1 MGRSRGEDARAT
13 VGNAHPPLLQ
23 LRGGVLMATP
33 RRFWLP
39 VAVLLAL
46 AGCRDATAP
55 RDDANPL
62 AEVVSPSTAYADLD
76 ILQQSPTAPPL
87 ETYQVSFWAR
97 KDRASTVVVNYQPA
111 AGESVGL
118 PFLRFDIPRGGL
130 TAGPNRPHLGNRDS
144 VFVTLTIDP
153 QSFSVAFEPTGVVF
167 SRRRPATLA
176 IWYGNAD
183 PDLNGDGAVNA
194 ADQTLAAQLA
204 IWGRPDRPAPWLK
217 TASQSGQQWVWTS
230 LYHFSEY
237 AVSWS
242 WSEYAVSW

>member
-1 MGRSRGEDARAT
+1 MA
-13 VGNAHPPLLQ
+13 
-23 LRGGVLMATP
+23 LRRL
-33 RRFWLP
+33 WLIP
-39 VAVLLAL
+39 ILVMLA
-46 AGCRDATAP
+46 ACRDAAAP
-55 RDDANPL
+55 LYEQNIVGD
-62 AEVVSPSTAYADLD
+62 VVGATADLP
-76 ILQQSPTAPPL
+76 ILQQAPTAPPL

-118 PFLRFDIPRGGL
+118 PFLRFDIPRGAL
-130 TAGPNRPHLGNRDS
+130 AAGPNRSHLGRHDS

-153 QSFSVAFEPTGVVF
+153 ESFSVAFEPSGVVF

-176 IWYGNAD
+176 FWYGNAN

-194 ADQTLAAQLA
+194 ADQTLAADLA
-204 IWGRPDRPAPWLK
+204 IWGRPGKPAAWVK
-217 TASQSGQQWVWTS
+217 TASQTESGQQWVWTA